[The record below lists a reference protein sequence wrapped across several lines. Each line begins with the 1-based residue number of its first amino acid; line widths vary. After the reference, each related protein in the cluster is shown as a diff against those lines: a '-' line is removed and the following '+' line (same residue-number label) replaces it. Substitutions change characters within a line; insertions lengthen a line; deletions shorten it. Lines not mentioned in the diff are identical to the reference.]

1 MNNTV
6 KIIECPRDAWQGLP
20 LTIPSEVKAEYLR
33 ALVTAGFR
41 QIDAVSFVSSK
52 AVPQMADS
60 EQVLALADLPSL
72 TNDQLEIIGIVAAYF
87 AVRYAEVVPLLGP
100 SGLLRLRLIAPLA
113 MLAHQPELG
122 VPDAAADTIAQVLM
136 YAQFP
141 LYGLL
146 LGILWRAVGFLRAAS
161 MVVLLHSLAIAAVMV
176 LSQL

>member
-1 MNNTV
+1 MASRA
-6 KIIECPRDAWQGLP
+6 EAYPRQKTAARRKSSRKSPLAWG
-20 LTIPSEVKAEYLR
+20 IVW
-33 ALVTAGFR
+33 ALV
-41 QIDAVSFVSSK
+41 
-52 AVPQMADS
+52 
-60 EQVLALADLPSL
+60 LA
-72 TNDQLEIIGIVAAYF
+72 GIVAAYF
-87 AVRYAEVVPLLGP
+87 TVRYAEVVPLLGP
-100 SGLLRLRLIAPLA
+100 SALLRLRLIAPLA

-146 LGILWRAVGFLRAAS
+146 LGILWRAIGFLRAAS